1 MLNTLSLS
9 PNSYPTESFFTGG
22 IEKMGLD
29 EDNSRI
35 GPIDIE
41 VKCKE
46 IEEPWSPIDLL
57 RVNDQVVRMALF
69 HGRYHWHR
77 HANEDE
83 LFYVYRGR
91 VVIRMRDHEDVE
103 LSDGM
108 MTVVPRDVAHRPESP
123 EPSYV
128 LMFEPYE
135 LKSRG
140 D

>member
-1 MLNTLSLS
+1 MLNSLSLS
-9 PNSYPTESFFTGG
+9 PDSYPTESIFTGG

-29 EDNSRI
+29 EENSMI

-41 VKCKE
+41 AKCME

-69 HGRYHWHR
+69 HGRHHWHR

-91 VVIRMRDHEDVE
+91 VVIRMRDHEDIE

-108 MTVVPRDVAHRPESP
+108 MTVVSRNVEHRPESP

-128 LMFEPYE
+128 LMFEPHE
-135 LKSRG
+135 SKS
-140 D
+140 